1 MEQLVQQIAAG
12 LANGAIYA
20 SLALALVMIF
30 VSTNHINFAQ
40 GEMAMFSAYL
50 AWQLM
55 EWGLSFWLTL
65 PLVMAL
71 SFAAGVAIERTILR
85 PLHGAPVLSV
95 VVVFI
100 GLLTIF
106 NALAGGIWT
115 HTIKAV
121 SSPFPEVTF
130 PGSSYIGPH
139 QLGMIAVTV
148 VVLLAL
154 FAFFRFTPLG
164 LAMRAAAQN
173 PASARLAGI
182 SVDWMLALGW
192 GLAAAVG
199 AVAGCM
205 VAPAV
210 YLEPN
215 MMASI
220 LLYGFAGALV
230 GGISS
235 PGGAVAGGFIVGVLE
250 NVIAY
255 LGNTLERAT
264 GVYVVGN
271 GEKLTVALVI
281 VIAVLTLKPS
291 GLFGQ
296 VTVER
301 V

>member
-1 MEQLVQQIAAG
+1 
-12 LANGAIYA
+12 
-20 SLALALVMIF
+20 MIF
-30 VSTNHINFAQ
+30 VSTDHINFAQ
-40 GEMAMFSAYL
+40 GELAMFSAYL
-50 AWQLM
+50 VWQTLQ
-55 EWGLSFWLTL
+55 WGVNFW
-65 PLVMAL
+65 VAL
-71 SFAAGVAIERTILR
+71 AGVALVSFLIGVVVERVILR
-85 PLHGAPVLSV
+85 PLHHAPILSV

-100 GLLTIF
+100 GLLAIF
-106 NALAGGIWT
+106 HSLAGAIWG

-121 SSPFPEVTF
+121 PSPFPNVAF
-130 PGSSYIGPH
+130 AGSGYIGPH
-139 QLGMIAVTV
+139 QIGMIAVTV
-148 VVLLAL
+148 ILLFAL

-182 SVDWMLALGW
+182 RVDWMLALGW
-192 GLAAAVG
+192 GLAAAIG
-199 AVAGCM
+199 AVAGTL

-250 NVIAY
+250 NLIAY
-255 LGNTLERAT
+255 FGNLLERAS
-264 GVYVVGN
+264 GIYIVGN

-281 VIAVLTLKPS
+281 VITVLTLKPS
-291 GLFGQ
+291 GLFGH
-296 VTVER
+296 VTIKR

>member
-1 MEQLVQQIAAG
+1 M
-12 LANGAIYA
+12 
-20 SLALALVMIF
+20 
-30 VSTNHINFAQ
+30 
-40 GEMAMFSAYL
+40 
-50 AWQLM
+50 
-55 EWGLSFWLTL
+55 SFWLAL
-65 PLVMAL
+65 PVVAL
-71 SFAAGVAIERTILR
+71 FSFLIGVGIERVILR
-85 PLHGAPVLSV
+85 PLHHAPVLSV

-100 GLLTIF
+100 GLLAIF
-106 NALAGGIWT
+106 HSLAGAIWG
-115 HTIKAV
+115 HTIKAIP
-121 SSPFPEVTF
+121 SPFPHFTF
-130 PGSSYIGPH
+130 VGSGYIGPH
-139 QLGMIAVTV
+139 QIGMIVVTV
-148 VVLLAL
+148 MLLVAL

-182 SVDWMLALGW
+182 RVDWMLALGW
-192 GLAAAVG
+192 GLAAAIG
-199 AVAGCM
+199 AVAGSL

-250 NVIAY
+250 NLIAY
-255 LGNTLERAT
+255 LGNLFEKTT
-264 GVYVVGN
+264 GVYVIGN
-271 GEKLTVALVI
+271 GEKLTVALII
-281 VIAVLTLKPS
+281 VITVLTLKPS

-296 VTVER
+296 VSVKR

>member
-1 MEQLVQQIAAG
+1 MEQLIQQVASG

-20 SLALALVMIF
+20 CLALALVMIF
-30 VSTNHINFAQ
+30 VSTDHINFAQ

-50 AWQLM
+50 VWQMLQ
-55 EWGLSFWLTL
+55 WGLNFWIAL
-65 PLVMAL
+65 PAVAFL
-71 SFAAGVAIERTILR
+71 SFLIGVGIERIILR
-85 PLHGAPVLSV
+85 PLHNAPILSV

-100 GLLTIF
+100 GLLAIF
-106 NALAGGIWT
+106 HSLAGAIWG
-115 HTIKAV
+115 HTIKV
-121 SSPFPEVTF
+121 FPSPFPNVTF
-130 PGSSYIGPH
+130 VGSGYIGPH
-139 QLGMIAVTV
+139 QIGMV
-148 VVLLAL
+148 VVTLMLLVAL

-182 SVDWMLALGW
+182 RVDWMLALGW
-192 GLAAAVG
+192 GLAAAIG
-199 AVAGCM
+199 AVAGTL

-230 GGISS
+230 GGIAS

-250 NVIAY
+250 NLVAY
-255 LGNTLERAT
+255 FGNLLEKSS
-264 GVYVVGN
+264 GVYIVGN
-271 GEKLTVALVI
+271 GEKLTVALII
-281 VIAVLTLKPS
+281 VITVLTLKPS
-291 GLFGQ
+291 GLFGR
-296 VTVER
+296 VTVKR